1 MRGIIFTQL
10 SAMIEQQQGMGFYN
24 RMLEEVQLPSGGVYT
39 AGGNYDPAEIYSMLA
54 YLESKLDIPQ
64 QFLLRGFGEFLLTG
78 LASLFP
84 DFFKVKDLK
93 AFLLTIDRHIHV
105 EVKKLYPDSEL
116 PSFRYLDE
124 DDNRLTIYYHSK
136 KKMCSL
142 AEGLIEGSANYF
154 NQDCSLLHTTCMHR
168 GDDHCTLEL
177 EFYDREQ

>member
-1 MRGIIFTQL
+1 VRGIIFTQL
-10 SAMIEQQQGMGFYN
+10 SAMIEQEQGMAFYN
-24 RMLEEVQLPSGGVYT
+24 RMLEEIQLPSGGVYT
-39 AGGNYDPAEIYSMLA
+39 AGGNYDPAEIYSILA
-54 YLESKLDIPQ
+54 FLENALGIPQ
-64 QFLLRGFGEFLLTG
+64 QFILRRFGEFLLKG

-84 DFFKVKDLK
+84 NFFEVESLK

-116 PSFRYLDE
+116 PTFQYLDE
-124 DDNRLTIYYHSK
+124 EDNRLTIYYNSS

-142 AEGLIEGSANYF
+142 AEGLIEGSARYF

-177 EFYDREQ
+177 EFYARS